1 MFMISSI
8 GETTLLMSTINHHIL
23 TLLRVDESPT
33 KEPYLGHNVI
43 GMYYKTVH
51 LCFCFGAGAGQRTA
65 LIASSKTVLSPLV
78 VNAEHSKYL
87 TAPTSLAIERPCK

>member
-23 TLLRVDESPT
+23 TLLRVDESST

-87 TAPTSLAIERPCK
+87 TAPTSLAIERP